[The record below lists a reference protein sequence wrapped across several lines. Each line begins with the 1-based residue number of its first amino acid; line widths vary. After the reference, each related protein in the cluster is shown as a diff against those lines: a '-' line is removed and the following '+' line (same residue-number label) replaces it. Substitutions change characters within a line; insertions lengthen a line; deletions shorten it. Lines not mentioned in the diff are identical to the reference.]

1 MLTAMPGTTQR
12 RETIRELLQEGDIHS
27 QAELIARLEQRG
39 FQTSQPMVSRDL
51 RALRVAKQEGAYHVV
66 DEERFTPLASLKS
79 LLRKTATAS
88 SFVLV
93 RCEPGA
99 ASAVARAL
107 EAEDLPG
114 VVGTVAGDD
123 TALIAVS
130 SQAAGAAVRRR
141 IAALL

>member
-1 MLTAMPGTTQR
+1 MLHAMPATTER
-12 RETIRELLQEGDIHS
+12 RQTIRELLQQGDVRS
-27 QAELIARLEQRG
+27 QAELMDLLEKKG

-66 DEERFTPLASLKS
+66 DEERYTPLESLKS
-79 LLRKTATAS
+79 LLRSTATAT

-107 EAEDLPG
+107 EAEDIPG

-123 TALIAVS
+123 TAIVAVS
-130 SQAAGAAVRRR
+130 SQAAGADVRRR
-141 IAALL
+141 VAALL